1 MKLIGT
7 PASPYTRK
15 VRVVALEK
23 KIDLAFEIDNPWAPD
38 SKVPLYNPA
47 GRVPV
52 LLLEDGTALYDSRV
66 IAEYLDLASPVARL
80 IPADNRERIEVKRW
94 EALADETLASG
105 VLMRLE
111 RNREPSLRSD
121 AWIERQSSKVV
132 SGLDTIDRD
141 LGAHAWC
148 TGNSVT
154 LADIAVGCML
164 LWLEFRFPDTA
175 WRKDRP
181 ALDRL
186 VTRLATRP
194 SFAETVPVA

>member
-7 PASPYTRK
+7 HASPYTRK

-38 SKVPLYNPA
+38 TKVPLHNPA

-94 EALADETLASG
+94 EALADETLSAG

-111 RNREPSLRSD
+111 GNREPALRSQ
-121 AWIERQSSKVV
+121 AWIARQLGKVEA
-132 SGLDTIDRD
+132 GLDTIEQN
-141 LGAHAWC
+141 LGSHTWC

-154 LADIAVGCML
+154 LADIAVGCMA
-164 LWLEFRFPDTA
+164 LWLEFRFPDTP
-175 WRKDRP
+175 WRKTRP

-186 VTRLATRP
+186 VSRLATRP
-194 SFAETVPVA
+194 SFAETLPVA